1 MKLGLR
7 LLLALWA
14 GLLVAV
20 GAVAAPTLFH
30 ELADRHLAGQLA
42 GALFRVVTLLSIGI
56 AAVLAAAARGRP
68 GAGAGPLRLALPP
81 LLLGLAEWGIR
92 PLLEAARGQAGVAGD
107 AFALW
112 HGVST
117 LLYVAATAAVVALL
131 VGELRR

>member
-1 MKLGLR
+1 MRLGLR

-20 GAVAAPTLFH
+20 GALAAPVLFH
-30 ELADRHLAGQLA
+30 ELTDRRLAGQLA
-42 GALFRVVTLLSIGI
+42 GAMFRVVTLLSIGI
-56 AAVLAAAARGRP
+56 AALLAAAVRGRP
-68 GAGAGPLRLALPP
+68 GPGAGPFRFALPA
-81 LLLGLAEWGIR
+81 LLLALAEWGIR
-92 PLLEAARGQAGVAGD
+92 PLLEAARAPAGVAGN

-117 LLYVAATAAVVALL
+117 LLYVAATIAVVALL

>member
-42 GALFRVVTLLSIGI
+42 GAMFRVATLLSIGI
-56 AAVLAAAARGRP
+56 AALLVVAARGRP
-68 GAGAGPLRLALPP
+68 GPGPLRLALPA
-81 LLLGLAEWGIR
+81 LLLALADWGIR
-92 PLLEAARGQAGVAGD
+92 PLLEAARGQAGAAGA

-117 LLYVAATAAVVALL
+117 LLYVVATAAVVALL

>member
-20 GAVAAPTLFH
+20 GAVVAPTLFH

-56 AAVLAAAARGRP
+56 ATLLAVAARGRP
-68 GAGAGPLRLALPP
+68 GPGAGPLRVALPA
-81 LLLGLAEWGIR
+81 LLLALAEWAIR
-92 PLLEAARGQAGVAGD
+92 PLLEAARGQAGD

-112 HGVST
+112 HGAST